1 MSTDE
6 LAVYD
11 ARIELIDFLIEVFH
25 DAPTEE
31 FLSHLLSGG
40 MRTPEDEVNDR
51 LDAGFSHLR
60 SFVDAHEDDDVA
72 ELHAD
77 VKREYT
83 SVFVGPRPPVLL
95 HETHYRED
103 TEFIGEGLAEVEASY
118 GAAGWTPPEDD
129 EYPEEND
136 FVAVE
141 LAFLRWLVARQR
153 EGMEEAFGY
162 ERVFLDNHLGTWVGD
177 AAADIRA
184 ETDNELFLAAGEV
197 LSGVFEFEDE
207 LVAQMV

>member
-31 FLSHLLSGG
+31 FLSRLLSGELH
-40 MRTPEDEVNDR
+40 TPDEEVNDR
-51 LDAGFSHLR
+51 LDAGFEHVR
-60 SFVDAHEDDDVA
+60 SFVDAHGGDDPEA
-72 ELHAD
+72 LHTD

-95 HETHYRED
+95 HETHYRDD

-118 GAAGWTPPEDD
+118 GAAGWTPPE

-162 ERVFLDNHLGTWVGD
+162 ERVFLDNHIDTWVED
-177 AAADIRA
+177 AAADIRE
-184 ETDNELFLAAGEV
+184 ETDNDLFLAAGEV
-197 LSGVFEFEDE
+197 LLGVVEFEDE